1 MLDHQAEP
9 KDVAHSKVVVFP
21 PVIPATGFAL
31 GVLIERVAPVHAW
44 SWTLRGLGAIVFFLG
59 AAGLAWM
66 VITMKK
72 ARTPI
77 HNSAT
82 PSRLVEH
89 GPFRWTRN
97 PMYLFGSTAY
107 AGAALFLVYPWSLA
121 LLPAVLLST
130 HYGVVLREESFLEAR
145 FGEMYRQYKAHVHR
159 WI

>member
-1 MLDHQAEP
+1 MLDDQAEP
-9 KDVAHSKVVVFP
+9 RDAAHSKVVVFP
-21 PVIPATGFAL
+21 PLIPATGFAL
-31 GVLIERVAPVHAW
+31 GVLIERFAPVPAW
-44 SWTLRGLGAIVFFLG
+44 SWALRGLGAIVFLLG
-59 AAGLAWM
+59 AAGLTWM

-107 AGAALFLVYPWSLA
+107 AGAALFLVHPWSLA
-121 LLPAVLLST
+121 LLPAVLLAT
-130 HYGVVLREESFLEAR
+130 HYGVVRREESFLEAH
-145 FGEMYRQYKAHVHR
+145 FGEAYRQYKGHVRR
-159 WI
+159 WF